1 MQLTLD
7 ETSLPDARVVT
18 VGELLFGEH
27 ALNTGEYRL
36 NFHAFGKDP
45 KAAPCYMVGIK
56 DM

>member
-18 VGELLFGEH
+18 FGELLFGEH

-36 NFHAFGKDP
+36 NFHAFGKDR

>member
-18 VGELLFGEH
+18 FGELLFGGH
-27 ALNTGEYRL
+27 ALTAGEHRL
-36 NFHAFGKDP
+36 NFHVFGKDP
-45 KAAPCYMVGIK
+45 KAAPCYMVGIE